1 MFGVAFPEKKLI
13 RANRYAGLVVAKN
26 HTANCQCILPTE
38 SPLSGQKLGEAFVS
52 TVAVHVK
59 MNHQDCVLVWRKIKI
74 KIGLS

>member
-38 SPLSGQKLGEAFVS
+38 SPLSGQKLGEAFGCS
-52 TVAVHVK
+52 ACKDEPPRLCTS
-59 MNHQDCVLVWRKIKI
+59 MEEDQDQDWT
-74 KIGLS
+74 